1 MKRIQRVRA
10 WCTASLPAAVTGAFF
25 LLGTSTV
32 LAGEFGPVHA
42 LLLLAVGGIYG
53 MAIRAVMG
61 FFPVDRWGLVVAGLL
76 SGPIPGV
83 LILSLRRRTWSDSDD
98 RGAVWLFALLLGLLV
113 GLIEWAVEAR
123 RARDFP
129 E

>member
-76 SGPIPGV
+76 SGPIPGG
-83 LILSLRRRTWSDSDD
+83 LILSLRRRTWSGRGD
-98 RGAVWLFALLLGLLV
+98 RGGGWLFALLLGVLV
-113 GLIEWAVEAR
+113 GVVEGGVGGR
-123 RARDFP
+123 RAPGLPR
-129 E
+129 